1 MSNNIYIEK
10 QISKFNK
17 KIFVGSDKSISIRT
31 ILLASQAVGISKITN
46 LLESEDVLNTLK
58 TVEKLGIVYKKEGYT
73 CSIEGF
79 GLNGFNTQ
87 KKITVNA
94 GNSGTLARLILGLL
108 VKSKKRVK
116 LIGDKSLSKRDFSR
130 VINPLRK
137 FGVNIKSRKNMLP
150 IEILGSKFL
159 RPITYNENI
168 GSAQVKS
175 CMILAALNTPG
186 ISIFNAR
193 ASRNHTE
200 LMLKFLK
207 YPIKIK
213 KKREYE
219 IISVKGLS
227 QFKGFNYTVPGDISS
242 ASFFIVLTLLSKKSK
257 IVIQNVNVNESR
269 IGIINILNKMGADI
283 KLVRKKIYKGEKIAN
298 IHVKSKD
305 NLKAINCPPKL
316 NSSAIDEFL
325 IIFLVAAKSKGI
337 SKFKNLGEMN
347 KKESKRLDLGI
358 KFLRSIGIKVER
370 FKDNINIHG
379 NPKLVLSKNFEM
391 KNFLKDHRIFF
402 LSCIT
407 ALTLGGKWKITDKDS
422 INTSFPDFLKIL
434 KKIGAEIHWKEEKT

>member
-213 KKREYE
+213 KKGEYE

-379 NPKLVLSKNFEM
+379 NPKLILSKNFEM

-434 KKIGAEIHWKEEKT
+434 KKIGAEIH

>member
-1 MSNNIYIEK
+1 MSNHILIEK

-17 KIFVGSDKSISIRT
+17 KIFVSSDKSISIRT
-31 ILLASQAVGISKITN
+31 VLLASQAVGISKISN

-58 TVEKLGIVYKKEGYT
+58 TIKKLGINYRKTGNT
-73 CSIEGF
+73 HIIEGF
-79 GLNGFNTQ
+79 GLNGFDTQ
-87 KKITVNA
+87 KEITINA

-108 VKSKKRVK
+108 VKSKKKVK

-137 FGVNIKSRKNMLP
+137 FGANIKSKKNLLP
-150 IEILGSKFL
+150 IEILGSEFL
-159 RPITYNENI
+159 RPITYDENI

-186 ISIFNAR
+186 VSVFNTR

-207 YPIKIK
+207 YPLKIK
-213 KKREYE
+213 KERGNELIE
-219 IISVKGLS
+219 IQGLS
-227 QFKGFNYTVPGDISS
+227 QFKGFNYKVPGDISS
-242 ASFFIVLTLLSKKSK
+242 ASFFIVLTLLSKKSGIEIK
-257 IVIQNVNVNESR
+257 NVNVNSSR
-269 IGIINILNKMGADI
+269 VGIINILNKMGANI
-283 KLVRKKIYKGEKIAN
+283 KLKGRKTYKGEKIAN
-298 IHVKSKD
+298 IHVKSKE
-305 NLKAINCPPKL
+305 NLKAINCPAKL

-337 SKFKNLGEMN
+337 SKFKDLGEMN
-347 KKESKRLDLGI
+347 KKESKRLDLGV
-358 KFLRSIGIKVER
+358 KFLRSIGIKVDR
-370 FKDNINIHG
+370 FKDNVNIHG
-379 NPKLVLSKNFEM
+379 NPNLILSKKFEM

-407 ALTLGGKWKITDKDS
+407 ALTLGGKWKIYDKDS
-422 INTSFPDFLKIL
+422 INTSFPNFLKIL
-434 KKIGAEIHWKEEKT
+434 KKVGAQIH

>member
-1 MSNNIYIEK
+1 MSNHILIEK

-17 KIFVGSDKSISIRT
+17 KIFVSSDKSISIRT
-31 ILLASQAVGISKITN
+31 VLLASQAVGISKISN

-58 TVEKLGIVYKKEGYT
+58 TIKKLGINYRKTGNTYI
-73 CSIEGF
+73 IEGF
-79 GLNGFNTQ
+79 GLNGFDTQ
-87 KKITVNA
+87 KEITINA

-108 VKSKKRVK
+108 VKSKKKVK

-137 FGVNIKSRKNMLP
+137 FGANIKSKKNLLP
-150 IEILGSKFL
+150 IEILGSEFL
-159 RPITYNENI
+159 RPITYDENI

-186 ISIFNAR
+186 VSVFNTR

-207 YPIKIK
+207 YPLKIK
-213 KKREYE
+213 KERGNELIE
-219 IISVKGLS
+219 IQGLS
-227 QFKGFNYTVPGDISS
+227 QFKGFNYKVPGDISS
-242 ASFFIVLTLLSKKSK
+242 ASFFIVLTLLSKKSEIEIK
-257 IVIQNVNVNESR
+257 NVNVNSSR
-269 IGIINILNKMGADI
+269 VGIINILNKMGANI
-283 KLVRKKIYKGEKIAN
+283 KLKGKKTYKGEKIAN
-298 IHVKSKD
+298 IHVKSKE
-305 NLKAINCPPKL
+305 NLKPINCPAKL

-337 SKFKNLGEMN
+337 SKFKDLGEMN
-347 KKESKRLDLGI
+347 KKESKRLDLGV
-358 KFLRSIGIKVER
+358 KFLRSIGIKVDR
-370 FKDNINIHG
+370 FKDNVNIHG
-379 NPKLVLSKNFEM
+379 NPNLILSKNFEM

-407 ALTLGGKWKITDKDS
+407 ALTLGGKWKISDKDS
-422 INTSFPDFLKIL
+422 INTSFPNFLEIL
-434 KKIGAEIHWKEEKT
+434 KKIGAQIN